1 MLSANPNSFLISRMA
16 KKEGCE
22 IKYIESP
29 IAKGDKRKAEM
40 ETPNKV
46 LLILVICSIKSS
58 IRPKIFS
65 LYFTEVLSE

>member
-46 LLILVICSIKSS
+46 LLYL
-58 IRPKIFS
+58 
-65 LYFTEVLSE
+65 